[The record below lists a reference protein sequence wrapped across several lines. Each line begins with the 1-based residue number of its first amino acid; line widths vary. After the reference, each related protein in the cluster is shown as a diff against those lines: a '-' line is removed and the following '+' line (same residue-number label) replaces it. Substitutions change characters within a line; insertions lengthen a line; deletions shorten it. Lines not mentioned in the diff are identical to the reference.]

1 MCAVRA
7 DDSQQ
12 RRFDKTKKQNI
23 RAAGSQTDHCAPH
36 TTGEEG
42 DSATM
47 LAEERVTAWK
57 QRREADGEGVAAAWR
72 GLGGN
77 I

>member
-1 MCAVRA
+1 MTLSKDVLIKQKSKISGLRA
-7 DDSQQ
+7 H
-12 RRFDKTKKQNI
+12 KPT
-23 RAAGSQTDHCAPH
+23 TVPPH